1 MSRAS
6 PAEFFSTKRMF
17 LTVMA
22 SNKTPVFAADGLIQL
37 HYQNREE
44 PDKSEM
50 VAQGGDFTSAEEM
63 LDWIREMSDKY
74 GKDCPE
80 ECQLMICDST
90 SVHFLWAAKQVT
102 L

>member
-1 MSRAS
+1 M
-6 PAEFFSTKRMF
+6 T
-17 LTVMA
+17 

-63 LDWIREMSDKY
+63 LDWISQMSDKY
-74 GKDCPE
+74 REDCPE